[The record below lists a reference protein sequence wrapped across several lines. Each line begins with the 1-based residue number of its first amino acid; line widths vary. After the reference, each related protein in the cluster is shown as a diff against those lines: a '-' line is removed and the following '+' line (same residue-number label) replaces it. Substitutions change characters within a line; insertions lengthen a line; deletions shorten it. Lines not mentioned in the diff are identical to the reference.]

1 MATADVTNS
10 TQMESVIRETVER
23 FGRINGVISA
33 AGIVDESTFQP
44 VERLDRPACDRQ
56 FRPKVRGLFVLEQ
69 VLSEQPLDFCLIVS
83 SLSSVLGGLGY
94 GSYSAANLF
103 MDAFVRGHNRRHPVP
118 WLAINFDAWRHG
130 DTEQDAA
137 GVALARLAMTA
148 GEGVEVFDHALSA
161 IGTSQVIVSTTD
173 LQARLSQWVE
183 PARRPDRQPENE
195 TATRER
201 PADLLEDFEA
211 PHTQTQIAVAD
222 VWGCVLGID
231 RVGVH
236 DNFLDLGGNSLTAIQ
251 VIGKLEEE
259 LGVQVAIEEF
269 IFQTL
274 GQLATLYDERM
285 KSVRS
290 EPSAVRQTLFR
301 TARMAITRR

>member
-1 MATADVTNS
+1 M
-10 TQMESVIRETVER
+10 
-23 FGRINGVISA
+23 
-33 AGIVDESTFQP
+33 
-44 VERLDRPACDRQ
+44 
-56 FRPKVRGLFVLEQ
+56 
-69 VLSEQPLDFCLIVS
+69 
-83 SLSSVLGGLGY
+83 
-94 GSYSAANLF
+94 
-103 MDAFVRGHNRRHPVP
+103 
-118 WLAINFDAWRHG
+118 
-130 DTEQDAA
+130 
-137 GVALARLAMTA
+137 
-148 GEGVEVFDHALSA
+148 
-161 IGTSQVIVSTTD
+161 
-173 LQARLSQWVE
+173 
-183 PARRPDRQPENE
+183 
-195 TATRER
+195 
-201 PADLLEDFEA
+201 
-211 PHTQTQIAVAD
+211 
-222 VWGCVLGID
+222 WGCVLGID